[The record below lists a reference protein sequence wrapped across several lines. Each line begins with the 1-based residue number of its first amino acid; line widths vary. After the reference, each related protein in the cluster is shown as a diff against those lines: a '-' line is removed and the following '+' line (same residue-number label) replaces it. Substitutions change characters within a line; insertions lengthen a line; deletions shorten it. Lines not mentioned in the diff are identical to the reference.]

1 MTPPD
6 RRPAAEEA
14 NRVAGASQRLGTS
27 AYDGIRA
34 GLERLRSDGWLIVQT
49 AAAAA
54 IAWLLA
60 AAVLHHQQAGFA
72 PIGAVIAV
80 EVTRGQQVRHAIELV
95 LGVTLGIGV
104 AVLLGSVIGNPPL
117 RIAVVVGVAMTLA
130 LLISGSLVLVVQASL
145 AAIFLAA
152 TPSPTGGLA
161 GEHLVEALIGGGLA
175 LVMTQLLFPLDPIK
189 HVNQAAEPVFNR
201 LADALEQAAAGLA
214 AGDRHRA
221 RQALEEARAI
231 DPLVRSFQQALTV
244 GYQTARLAPFRR
256 WALGELD
263 PYASAARQ
271 VDYAVRNTRVLARSA
286 MVLLA
291 AQRPAPP
298 GLVAGVR
305 VLAETVR
312 TLGGEVVAREPRR
325 AAQRLAL
332 QAAVHAMTALEEDGD
347 LAVAM
352 VVGQVRSTVLD
363 LLRCSGM
370 ELADAQQALDEA
382 AGPAIDGA

>member
-1 MTPPD
+1 
-6 RRPAAEEA
+6 
-14 NRVAGASQRLGTS
+14 
-27 AYDGIRA
+27 
-34 GLERLRSDGWLIVQT
+34 
-49 AAAAA
+49 
-54 IAWLLA
+54 
-60 AAVLHHQQAGFA
+60 
-72 PIGAVIAV
+72 
-80 EVTRGQQVRHAIELV
+80 
-95 LGVTLGIGV
+95 
-104 AVLLGSVIGNPPL
+104 
-117 RIAVVVGVAMTLA
+117 
-130 LLISGSLVLVVQASL
+130 
-145 AAIFLAA
+145 
-152 TPSPTGGLA
+152 
-161 GEHLVEALIGGGLA
+161 
-175 LVMTQLLFPLDPIK
+175 
-189 HVNQAAEPVFNR
+189 
-201 LADALEQAAAGLA
+201 LA

-221 RQALEEARAI
+221 KQALEQARAI

-244 GYQTARLAPFRR
+244 GYQVARLAPFRR
-256 WALGELD
+256 RALGELD

-291 AQRPAPP
+291 AERPAPQ

-305 VLAETVR
+305 VLAEAVR

-332 QAAVHAMTALEEDGD
+332 QAAVHAMAALEEDGD

-382 AGPAIDGA
+382 AGPAIEGPNPRLHASSAQIWPLLSQRTHPLPISVSRAGLPGWRRRARGRNLGCRARRGPTPGCRRGRQAHPPRSPPHSPDRP

>member
-1 MTPPD
+1 
-6 RRPAAEEA
+6 
-14 NRVAGASQRLGTS
+14 
-27 AYDGIRA
+27 
-34 GLERLRSDGWLIVQT
+34 
-49 AAAAA
+49 
-54 IAWLLA
+54 
-60 AAVLHHQQAGFA
+60 
-72 PIGAVIAV
+72 
-80 EVTRGQQVRHAIELV
+80 
-95 LGVTLGIGV
+95 
-104 AVLLGSVIGNPPL
+104 
-117 RIAVVVGVAMTLA
+117 
-130 LLISGSLVLVVQASL
+130 
-145 AAIFLAA
+145 
-152 TPSPTGGLA
+152 
-161 GEHLVEALIGGGLA
+161 
-175 LVMTQLLFPLDPIK
+175 MTQLLFPLDPIK

-244 GYQTARLAPFRR
+244 GYQVARLAPFRR

-291 AQRPAPP
+291 AERPAPP

-332 QAAVHAMTALEEDGD
+332 QAAVHAMTALQEDGD

-382 AGPAIDGA
+382 AGPAVEGA

>member
-1 MTPPD
+1 M
-6 RRPAAEEA
+6 
-14 NRVAGASQRLGTS
+14 
-27 AYDGIRA
+27 
-34 GLERLRSDGWLIVQT
+34 
-49 AAAAA
+49 
-54 IAWLLA
+54 
-60 AAVLHHQQAGFA
+60 LHHQQAGFA

-95 LGVTLGIGV
+95 LGFTLGIGV

-117 RIAVVVGVAMTLA
+117 RIAVVVAVAMTLA

-175 LVMTQLLFPLDPIK
+175 LVMTQVLFPLDPVK

-201 LADALEQAAAGLA
+201 LADALEQVAAALA

-221 RQALEEARAI
+221 RQALEQARAI
-231 DPLVRSFQQALTV
+231 DPLVRSFQQALTI
-244 GYQTARLAPFRR
+244 GYQVARLAPFRR

-271 VDYAVRNTRVLARSA
+271 VDYAVRNTRVLA
-286 MVLLA
+286 
-291 AQRPAPP
+291 
-298 GLVAGVR
+298 
-305 VLAETVR
+305 ETVR
-312 TLGGEVVAREPRR
+312 TGGEVVAREPRR

-332 QAAVHAMTALEEDGD
+332 QAAVHAMTALQEDGD

-352 VVGQVRSTVLD
+352 VVGRVRSTVLD

-370 ELADAQQALDEA
+370 ELADAQQALDES
-382 AGPAIDGA
+382 AGPAIEGA

>member
-1 MTPPD
+1 M
-6 RRPAAEEA
+6 
-14 NRVAGASQRLGTS
+14 
-27 AYDGIRA
+27 
-34 GLERLRSDGWLIVQT
+34 
-49 AAAAA
+49 
-54 IAWLLA
+54 
-60 AAVLHHQQAGFA
+60 
-72 PIGAVIAV
+72 
-80 EVTRGQQVRHAIELV
+80 
-95 LGVTLGIGV
+95 
-104 AVLLGSVIGNPPL
+104 
-117 RIAVVVGVAMTLA
+117 
-130 LLISGSLVLVVQASL
+130 
-145 AAIFLAA
+145 
-152 TPSPTGGLA
+152 A

-189 HVNQAAEPVFNR
+189 HVNQAAEPVFNQ
-201 LADALEQAAAGLA
+201 LADALEQTAAGLA
-214 AGDRHRA
+214 AGDHDRA
-221 RQALEEARAI
+221 SQALEQARAI

-244 GYQTARLAPFRR
+244 GYQVARLAPFRR
-256 WALGELD
+256 RALGELD

-291 AQRPAPP
+291 AKRPAPQ

-332 QAAVHAMTALEEDGD
+332 QAAVHAMTALQEDGD

-363 LLRCSGM
+363 LLRCSAWSWRTPNATGRGRRPGHRGSLTCSRLRGHPASRRTHAIAAHPARSESGRVESARPAVTGRACWLLTLEQPHVGGLGAFRPWRHV
-370 ELADAQQALDEA
+370 EL
-382 AGPAIDGA
+382 DGLPLIK